1 MIKPMVVELE
11 VDANLGDEFYY
22 YCFFYSEKE
31 LGFTKSYMQLFWKKL
46 QMGVGFENTCIFL
59 GKWNVSRF
67 VTRLYGWEHKILR
80 LLPLLVQVRFPIRE
94 TFTQQGPN
102 HWL

>member
-31 LGFTKSYMQLFWKKL
+31 LGFTKSYMQLF
-46 QMGVGFENTCIFL
+46 
-59 GKWNVSRF
+59 
-67 VTRLYGWEHKILR
+67 
-80 LLPLLVQVRFPIRE
+80 
-94 TFTQQGPN
+94 
-102 HWL
+102 